1 MIGLDLNSEE
11 IKPGL
16 IATVPDFH
24 SLFYITVVPQIW
36 EMDAVVMG
44 IVNKPKA
51 FFLQVADQLS
61 RIWEA
66 HGHVLPVKMWVT
78 EGKHKCQNHGLDE
91 IKCK

>member
-1 MIGLDLNSEE
+1 
-11 IKPGL
+11 
-16 IATVPDFH
+16 
-24 SLFYITVVPQIW
+24 
-36 EMDAVVMG
+36 MG

-51 FFLQVADQLS
+51 IFYKLQINCQES
-61 RIWEA
+61 GKA